1 MKAGLGIKCIL
12 NTKCI
17 IDMKKPRIISFANH
31 KGGVGKT
38 TTTATVASIL
48 AEMGYV
54 VMAIDVDAQ
63 ANLTASLLE
72 EETEESIYY
81 ALTGKAK
88 ELPVIHISKNLDLV
102 PSSLALAM
110 AELEMS
116 SYETVRLPERD
127 FEWHYAR

>member
-1 MKAGLGIKCIL
+1 
-12 NTKCI
+12 
-17 IDMKKPRIISFANH
+17 MKKPRIISFANH